1 MYEERRWGEYKVIDT
16 VSFPDGYEIL
26 TRQLK
31 IKAGKSVSYQAHRC
45 RDEVWTFIDG
55 EGMLALD
62 GKMTRIGRG
71 DTVCIRKGMRHAVK
85 AMTDLLF
92 IEVQSG
98 DLLVEEDVER
108 FDWNWKS

>member
-1 MYEERRWGEYKVIDT
+1 
-16 VSFPDGYEIL
+16 
-26 TRQLK
+26 
-31 IKAGKSVSYQAHRC
+31 
-45 RDEVWTFIDG
+45 
-55 EGMLALD
+55 
-62 GKMTRIGRG
+62 MTRIGRG

-92 IEVQSG
+92 IEIQSG

>member
-1 MYEERRWGEYKVIDT
+1 
-16 VSFPDGYEIL
+16 
-26 TRQLK
+26 
-31 IKAGKSVSYQAHRC
+31 
-45 RDEVWTFIDG
+45 
-55 EGMLALD
+55 
-62 GKMTRIGRG
+62 
-71 DTVCIRKGMRHAVK
+71 MRHAVK

>member
-16 VSFPDGYEIL
+16 VSFPDGYETL

-31 IKAGKSVSYQAHRC
+31 IKAGKSISYQAPRY